1 MVNFTM
7 IECGRH
13 RDELLL
19 LACGDIGSSDC
30 SHRLREH
37 LSVCTACRESLEET
51 RETVAMLADALAP
64 QPLDVSLARAFGPRI
79 AHHSAAATRQK
90 RPPQLQA
97 VGFGIA
103 AGLILAFLMPFGE
116 EPPIRLTYEEE
127 RELVSAYAMLQWS
140 GPVEYAIERVSG
152 TIDEIRRAIERSSPD
167 AGILPWQP
175 DDDWDAAT
183 VADGR
188 SSQSL
193 PLLRNGILNVCRLRG
208 GGANYSDRNIGIA
221 IQTQIWKEF

>member
-1 MVNFTM
+1 MVDFTM

-30 SHRLREH
+30 SQRLREH
-37 LSVCTACRESLEET
+37 LSVCRACRESLDQT

-64 QPLDVSLARAFGPRI
+64 GILDVNLGHAVRPRI
-79 AHHSAAATRQK
+79 VRHSAAPSRQK
-90 RPPQLQA
+90 RPAPLHA

-103 AGLILAFLMPFGE
+103 AGLILAFLMPVGG

-140 GPVEYAIERVSG
+140 GPVEYAIERVNE
-152 TIDEIRRAIERSSPD
+152 TIDEVDRAIERSSPD

-175 DDDWDAAT
+175 DDDWDAPT
-183 VADGR
+183 IDDGR
-188 SSQSL
+188 SLQSL
-193 PLLRNGILNVCRLRG
+193 PLRPNGLLDVCRLESAGRG
-208 GGANYSDRNIGIA
+208 VGT
-221 IQTQIWKEF
+221 QTTRTGT